1 LRATT
6 ALSLV
11 AAVPAVLGGVIFW
24 AVEGGTTATRAI
36 AYGFWFAAALL
47 LLGMIVAGNKRVWRR
62 TAVTMPEG
70 WVFVASAVVLTVAG
84 AAIDAVGV

>member
-1 LRATT
+1 MRATT

-11 AAVPAVLGGVIFW
+11 AAVPAVIGGVIFW

-47 LLGMIVAGNKRVWRR
+47 LLGMIVAGNKRVWRQTR
-62 TAVTMPEG
+62 VTMPEG